1 MSKVIEL
8 VSIRA
13 GIWTPVVLVW
23 GLLNHYIALILVFL
37 LKNREVLSNLSDSL
51 LKKIS
56 AF

>member
-13 GIWTPVVLVW
+13 GIWTPIVLVW